1 MTVTEYV
8 EGEGSGYTVR
18 VDVLDPEEDPELADE
33 GYHSPTPLY
42 VIFTGG
48 EVYANYDRHSLVRSL
63 PGFERLATRPP
74 AAPRRRCD
82 RRVTPRPALS
92 RAC

>member
-63 PGFERLATRPP
+63 PGSNDWLHDHLQRLAD
-74 AAPRRRCD
+74 AATD
-82 RRVTPRPALS
+82 E
-92 RAC
+92 